1 MGDYGY
7 FLQLHITLNKGRPY
21 GDKRVLKFCKQSN
34 LVIKKTNAN
43 LIWCFP
49 SEFSLATDSVNSTT
63 DFCNHYFSRITFMLY
78 CVFFVGVKCWEREM
92 IHVQLKV
99 VSDFNQDVH
108 MRKLDRDGRN

>member
-7 FLQLHITLNKGRPY
+7 FLQLHITLTKGRLY
-21 GDKRVLKFCKQSN
+21 RDKRVLKFCKQSN

-78 CVFFVGVKCWEREM
+78 CLFCRSEM
-92 IHVQLKV
+92 LKV
-99 VSDFNQDVH
+99 VSDFNRDVH
-108 MRKLDRDGRN
+108 VRKVDRDGSN